1 MTKTNREITKSAGEH
16 TRPNSWVDVLSQDVL
31 DQQLGF
37 FETRVKH
44 PAMDRLLDD
53 LMPLLTP
60 HSESN
65 IILLVGATGVGKST
79 LTRVLL
85 KTLFERFS
93 TLVQDDQTVIPLVA
107 VEAYA
112 NGDNRHGF
120 ATLYEDMLDELMEPG
135 QEKKAYVEVRD
146 GRMVNRPHARRTV
159 PALRKAV
166 KQAVEL
172 RKTRVCVID
181 EAAHL
186 MRFGKDTAVMDT
198 LKSLSNTANVK
209 WVLVGSFDLY
219 DLVAEHGQIARR
231 TAVLNLERYHLDD
244 KEDCA
249 AFKEVVRK
257 LQAKWPCAEVPN
269 FVAIS
274 DALLEVSLG
283 CVGLLKSLMLDA
295 SAMQL
300 RNGGK
305 WDPIFLRKAVKANKL
320 RELIRKEIEAG
331 EAKVRDALHGDCL
344 WDEKTLAELSRR
356 MEPANV

>member
-1 MTKTNREITKSAGEH
+1 
-16 TRPNSWVDVLSQDVL
+16 V
-31 DQQLGF
+31 
-37 FETRVKH
+37 
-44 PAMDRLLDD
+44 
-53 LMPLLTP
+53 
-60 HSESN
+60 
-65 IILLVGATGVGKST
+65 
-79 LTRVLL
+79 
-85 KTLFERFS
+85 
-93 TLVQDDQTVIPLVA
+93 PLVA

-112 NGDNRHGF
+112 NGNNRHGF
-120 ATLYEDMLDELMEPG
+120 ATLYEDMLDELQEPG
-135 QEKKAYVEVRD
+135 KTEKAHFEVENGKVL
-146 GRMVNRPHARRTV
+146 NRSQAKLTV
-159 PALRKAV
+159 AALRKAV
-166 KQAVEL
+166 KLAIEL

-244 KEDCA
+244 REDRS

-257 LQAKWPCAEVPN
+257 LQAKWPCEQVPN
-269 FVAIS
+269 FLAIS
-274 DALLEVSLG
+274 DELLEVSLG

-305 WDPIFLRKAVKANKL
+305 WNPVFLRKAAKSNKL
-320 RELIRKEIEAG
+320 REVIRKEIEAG
-331 EAKVRDALHGDCL
+331 EVKIRDALHGDCL
-344 WDEKTLAELSRR
+344 WDEKALAELTRR
-356 MEPANV
+356 MEPVGA